1 MRESNPTIRVELLS
15 ARNVLS
21 FINAKHFSEM
31 NIFVAK
37 LSSRTKSEDLEQLFK
52 KFGEV
57 TSAKVIMDRQTG
69 FSKRYGFVEM
79 TDEQAAYEAID
90 KLNDTELDGSQIVV
104 KLSEPRSDN
113 RRGQRPKRESF
124 NRD

>member
-1 MRESNPTIRVELLS
+1 
-15 ARNVLS
+15 
-21 FINAKHFSEM
+21 M

-57 TSAKVIMDRQTG
+57 ASAKVIMDRQTG

-79 TDEQAAYEAID
+79 PDEQSAYEAID
-90 KLNDTELDGSQIVV
+90 KLNDTDLDGSQIIV
-104 KLSEPRSDN
+104 KLSVPKSENKKGP
-113 RRGQRPKRESF
+113 RPKRASY
-124 NRD
+124 NH

>member
-1 MRESNPTIRVELLS
+1 
-15 ARNVLS
+15 
-21 FINAKHFSEM
+21 M

-37 LSSRTKSEDLEQLFK
+37 LSSRTKSEELEQLFG

-57 TSAKVIMDRQTG
+57 SSAKVIFDRNSG

-79 TDEQAAYEAID
+79 PNEQEAFEAID

-104 KLSEPRSDN
+104 KLSVPRTDN
-113 RRGQRPKRESF
+113 KDPRQTRNLQDK
-124 NRD
+124 D